1 MSQLDDSSL
10 LELLDLTVD
19 ALCATRVSDWVDP
32 DRVLAAVDLALT
44 PERVTAWHARL
55 VVPLRTRLLARAAKS
70 PLKLGAWLPAEAT
83 ASLTALLGQPVH
95 LPRKA
100 IDEMV
105 ASEQVRETV
114 RTTLQETLSA
124 LVSKVI

>member
-10 LELLDLTVD
+10 LELLDLTFD

-55 VVPLRTRLLARAAKS
+55 VVPLRTLGLAGAALAVRS
-70 PLKLGAWLPAEAT
+70 VARVDPLIALG
-83 ASLTALLGQPVH
+83 GN
-95 LPRKA
+95 
-100 IDEMV
+100 
-105 ASEQVRETV
+105 
-114 RTTLQETLSA
+114 
-124 LVSKVI
+124 